1 MKSDGSGLEISSS
14 VSVFCVACG
23 MIVSHGE
30 KFRNLHWKAC
40 VRACVCECVRMHM
53 HTCRK

>member
-53 HTCRK
+53 HTC